1 MKENTE
7 RKKKNLTEGTIVK
20 GIAGFYYVDTGS
32 AVYECKARGVFKNK
46 SMKPYVGDDIVLD
59 LTDDDTPVISSI
71 KERKN
76 VFERPPVANV
86 EQFIVVNAFV
96 SPEPN
101 FVVIDKFLTMA
112 ELKDVD
118 VVMCFNKADLSLS
131 LIHICRKAVK
141 RHL

>member
-1 MKENTE
+1 MQRFSFCCEIM
-7 RKKKNLTEGTIVK
+7 L
-20 GIAGFYYVDTGS
+20 
-32 AVYECKARGVFKNK
+32 YEDCLLYT
-46 SMKPYVGDDIVLD
+46 SKPYVGDDIVLD

-118 VVMCFNKADLSLS
+118 VVMCFNKADLSMS